1 MVKLKSSDSEG
12 GFINITDTYFD
23 FHRTLYKPEL
33 TNLDVRG
40 KVLDDKLMETK
51 YAKKLHISKL
61 KAAMEGD
68 KQLLS
73 TKKTVFK
80 GLYK

>member
-1 MVKLKSSDSEG
+1 MYSVKTLTPLQRAHNLVKLKDSDSSG
-12 GFINITDTYFD
+12 GFINITETYFD

-51 YAKKLHISKL
+51 YS
-61 KAAMEGD
+61 
-68 KQLLS
+68 
-73 TKKTVFK
+73 
-80 GLYK
+80 